1 MYNSLKYENI
11 LPTMMPDLPSIHALV
26 VMGLTAVGLYMFS
39 RDWIPIETTGLVILA
54 TIVSLFFVFPYN
66 FNGNQI
72 NPITFFIGSFGNE
85 ALITICLLLAIGK
98 AIEINGSLQP
108 LIGFLSRSWLSYPKL
123 SLLAVL
129 LFGAFFSAFINN
141 TPIVVMLIPALI
153 AVAKKAE
160 ISSSKVLMPMGMAT
174 LLGGMATTIGTSTN
188 LLVVGIAN
196 DMGLE
201 QIQLFDF
208 ALPAIIAGSVGMIFL
223 WLVAP
228 RLLPEDAPRS
238 SKESTRIFEAALNVN
253 EGGFTDGKTLSEVQ
267 EKAGSDFNI
276 DKIKRSDSLFVAK
289 IPSVIFEAGDRIYIK
304 DTLENL
310 QEYQDL
316 LGLSLF
322 EGEMGE
328 DTDTEMGAEIE
339 LAEVVITSG
348 SFLDHTSLNA
358 QHFSS
363 RFSLLPVAVHSGS
376 TGIKLQGDISSK
388 TLNHGDVVLVQGT
401 HEAIE
406 NLKANTNMLVI
417 ENEDLDLGAR
427 RSFLPLYIM
436 VSVVGLAAFG
446 LLPISIAAM
455 LGLIGMLV
463 FRSMKWSD
471 VGNAMNIPII
481 MLIVASLSL
490 GNALEITGG
499 SDFLAELFVYLTSSM
514 STALILSTLMLVMA
528 LLTNVVSNNA
538 AAVIGTPIAINI
550 AQQLGAP
557 PEPFV
562 LAVLFGA
569 NMSFITPIGYQTNL
583 LIMGAGGYKFND
595 FVKIGLPLAIIM
607 WVAFSFI
614 LPALYL

>member
-1 MYNSLKYENI
+1 
-11 LPTMMPDLPSIHALV
+11 MMPDLPSIHALV

-54 TIVSLFFVFPYN
+54 TIVSLFFIFPYN
-66 FNGNQI
+66 FNGNPI

-85 ALITICLLLAIGK
+85 ALITICLLLAVGK
-98 AIEINGSLQP
+98 AIEINHSLQP
-108 LIGFLSRSWLSYPKL
+108 LVGFLSTSWLTYPKL

-153 AVAKKAE
+153 AVSKKAE
-160 ISSSKVLMPMGMAT
+160 ISSSKILMPMGMAT
-174 LLGGMATTIGTSTN
+174 LIGGMSTTIGTSTN

-208 ALPAIIAGSVGMIFL
+208 VLPAVIAGSIGMMFL

-228 RLLPEDAPRS
+228 RLLPNDPPRS
-238 SKESTRIFEAALNVN
+238 TKESTRIFVAALYVDAD
-253 EGGFTDGKTLSEVQ
+253 GFTDGKTLVEIQ
-267 EKAGSDFNI
+267 EKAGNDFI
-276 DKIKRSDSLFVAK
+276 IEKIKRSDSLFVAK
-289 IPSVIFEAGDRIYIK
+289 IPSIMFEAGDRIYVN

-310 QEYQDL
+310 QEYQQL

-322 EGEMGE
+322 EEEVAE
-328 DTDTEMGAEIE
+328 DAETEIE
-339 LAEVVITSG
+339 SEVQLAEVVITSG

-363 RFSLLPVAVHSGS
+363 RFNLLPIAVHSGS
-376 TGIKLQGDISSK
+376 TGIELKGEIAAK
-388 TLNHGDVVLVQGT
+388 TLTPGDVVLVQGSL
-401 HEAIE
+401 EAIE
-406 NLKANTNMLVI
+406 NLKTNSNMLVI
-417 ENEDLDLGAR
+417 ENEDLDLGTK
-427 RSFLPLYIM
+427 RSFIPLYIM
-436 VSVVGLAAFG
+436 VGVAGLAASN

-463 FRSMKWSD
+463 FRLMKWSD

-499 SDFLAELFVYLTSSM
+499 SDYLAELFVYATSSM
-514 STALILSTLMLVMA
+514 SVALILSTLMLLMA
-528 LLTNVVSNNA
+528 VLTNVVSNNA

-550 AQQLGAP
+550 AQQLGAS

-569 NMSFITPIGYQTNL
+569 NMSFVTPIGYKTNL

-595 FVKIGLPLAIIM
+595 FVKVGLPLAFIM
-607 WVAFSFI
+607 WVAFSII
-614 LPALYL
+614 LPVLYL

>member
-1 MYNSLKYENI
+1 MYNPLKYENI
-11 LPTMMPDLPSIHALV
+11 LPTMMPDLPSIHALA

-54 TIVSLFFVFPYN
+54 TIVSLFFIFPYN
-66 FNGNQI
+66 FNGNPI

-85 ALITICLLLAIGK
+85 ALITICLLLAVGK
-98 AIEINGSLQP
+98 AIEINHSLQP
-108 LIGFLSRSWLSYPKL
+108 LISFLSTSWLTYPKL

-153 AVAKKAE
+153 AVSKKAE
-160 ISSSKVLMPMGMAT
+160 ISSSKILMPMGMAT
-174 LLGGMATTIGTSTN
+174 LIGGMSTTIGTSTN

-201 QIQLFDF
+201 TIQLFDF
-208 ALPAIIAGSVGMIFL
+208 VLPAVIAGSIGMMFL

-228 RLLPEDAPRS
+228 RLLPNDPPRS
-238 SKESTRIFEAALNVN
+238 TKESTRIFEAALYVDAD
-253 EGGFTDGKTLSEVQ
+253 GFTDGKTLVEIQ
-267 EKAGSDFNI
+267 EKAGNDFI
-276 DKIKRSDSLFVAK
+276 IEKIKRSDSLFVAK
-289 IPSVIFEAGDRIYIK
+289 IPSIMFEAGDRIYVN

-310 QEYQDL
+310 QEYQQL

-322 EGEMGE
+322 EEE
-328 DTDTEMGAEIE
+328 VAEEAETEIGSEVQ

-363 RFSLLPVAVHSGS
+363 RFNLLPIAVHSGS
-376 TGIKLQGDISSK
+376 TGIELKGEIAAK
-388 TLNHGDVVLVQGT
+388 TLTPGDVILVQGSL
-401 HEAIE
+401 EAIE
-406 NLKANTNMLVI
+406 NLKTNSNMLVI
-417 ENEDLDLGAR
+417 ENEDLDLGTK
-427 RSFLPLYIM
+427 RSFIPLYIM
-436 VSVVGLAAFG
+436 VGVAGLAASN

-463 FRSMKWSD
+463 FRLMKWSD

-490 GNALEITGG
+490 GNALVITGG
-499 SDFLAELFVYLTSSM
+499 SDYLAELFVYATSSM
-514 STALILSTLMLVMA
+514 SVALILSTLMLLMA
-528 LLTNVVSNNA
+528 VLTNIVSNNA

-550 AQQLGAP
+550 AQQLGAS

-569 NMSFITPIGYQTNL
+569 NMSFVTPIGYKTNL

-595 FVKIGLPLAIIM
+595 FVKVGLPLAFIM
-607 WVAFSFI
+607 WVAFSII
-614 LPALYL
+614 LPVLYL

>member
-1 MYNSLKYENI
+1 MYNPLKYENI
-11 LPTMMPDLPSIHALV
+11 LPTMMPDLPSIHALA

-54 TIVSLFFVFPYN
+54 TIVSLFFIFPYN
-66 FNGNQI
+66 FNGNPI

-85 ALITICLLLAIGK
+85 ALITICLLLAVGK
-98 AIEINGSLQP
+98 AIEINHSLQP
-108 LIGFLSRSWLSYPKL
+108 LIGFLSTSWLTYPKL

-153 AVAKKAE
+153 AVSKKAE
-160 ISSSKVLMPMGMAT
+160 ISSSKILMPMGMAT
-174 LLGGMATTIGTSTN
+174 LIGGMSTTIGTSTN

-201 QIQLFDF
+201 TIQLFDF
-208 ALPAIIAGSVGMIFL
+208 VLPAVIAGSIGMMFL

-228 RLLPEDAPRS
+228 RLLPNDPPRS
-238 SKESTRIFEAALNVN
+238 TKESTRIFEAALYVDAD
-253 EGGFTDGKTLSEVQ
+253 GFTDGKTLVEIQ
-267 EKAGSDFNI
+267 EKAGNDFI
-276 DKIKRSDSLFVAK
+276 IEKIKRSDSLFVAK
-289 IPSVIFEAGDRIYIK
+289 IPSIMFEAGDRIYVN

-310 QEYQDL
+310 QEYQQL

-322 EGEMGE
+322 EEE
-328 DTDTEMGAEIE
+328 VAEEAETEIGSEVQ

-363 RFSLLPVAVHSGS
+363 RFNLLPIAVHSGS
-376 TGIKLQGDISSK
+376 TGIELKGEIAAK
-388 TLNHGDVVLVQGT
+388 TLTPGDVILVQGSL
-401 HEAIE
+401 EAIE
-406 NLKANTNMLVI
+406 NLKTNANMLVI
-417 ENEDLDLGAR
+417 ENEDLDLGTK
-427 RSFLPLYIM
+427 RSFIPLYIM
-436 VSVVGLAAFG
+436 VGVAGLAASN

-463 FRSMKWSD
+463 FRLMKWSD

-499 SDFLAELFVYLTSSM
+499 SDYLAELFVYATSSM
-514 STALILSTLMLVMA
+514 SVALILSTLMLLMA
-528 LLTNVVSNNA
+528 VLTNIVSNNA

-550 AQQLGAP
+550 AQQLGAS

-569 NMSFITPIGYQTNL
+569 NMSFVTPIGYKTNL

-595 FVKIGLPLAIIM
+595 FVKVGLPLAFIM
-607 WVAFSFI
+607 WVAFSII

>member
-1 MYNSLKYENI
+1 
-11 LPTMMPDLPSIHALV
+11 MMPDLPSIHALA

-54 TIVSLFFVFPYN
+54 TIVSLFFIFPYN
-66 FNGNQI
+66 FNGNPI

-85 ALITICLLLAIGK
+85 ALITICLLLAVGK
-98 AIEINGSLQP
+98 AIEINHSLQP
-108 LIGFLSRSWLSYPKL
+108 LIGFLSTSWLTYPKL

-153 AVAKKAE
+153 AVSKKAE
-160 ISSSKVLMPMGMAT
+160 ISSSKILMPMGMAT
-174 LLGGMATTIGTSTN
+174 LIGGMSTTIGTSTN

-201 QIQLFDF
+201 TIQLFDF
-208 ALPAIIAGSVGMIFL
+208 VLPAVIAGSIGMMFL

-228 RLLPEDAPRS
+228 RLLPNDPPRS
-238 SKESTRIFEAALNVN
+238 TKESTRIFEAALYVDAD
-253 EGGFTDGKTLSEVQ
+253 GFTDGKTLVEIQ
-267 EKAGSDFNI
+267 EKAGNDFI
-276 DKIKRSDSLFVAK
+276 IEKIKRSDSLFVAK
-289 IPSVIFEAGDRIYIK
+289 IPSIMFEAGDRIYVN

-310 QEYQDL
+310 QEYQQL

-322 EGEMGE
+322 EEE
-328 DTDTEMGAEIE
+328 VAEEAETEIGSEVQ

-363 RFSLLPVAVHSGS
+363 RFNLLPIAVHSGS
-376 TGIKLQGDISSK
+376 TGIELKGEIAAK
-388 TLNHGDVVLVQGT
+388 TLTPGDVILVQGSL
-401 HEAIE
+401 EAIE
-406 NLKANTNMLVI
+406 NLKTNSNMLVI
-417 ENEDLDLGAR
+417 ENEDLDLGTK
-427 RSFLPLYIM
+427 RSFIPLYIM
-436 VSVVGLAAFG
+436 VGVAGLAASN

-463 FRSMKWSD
+463 FRLMKWSD

-490 GNALEITGG
+490 GNALVITGG
-499 SDFLAELFVYLTSSM
+499 SDYLAELFVYATSSM
-514 STALILSTLMLVMA
+514 SVALILSTLMLLMA
-528 LLTNVVSNNA
+528 VLTNIVSNNA

-550 AQQLGAP
+550 AQQLGAS

-569 NMSFITPIGYQTNL
+569 NMSFVTPIGYKTNL

-595 FVKIGLPLAIIM
+595 FVKVGLPLAFIM
-607 WVAFSFI
+607 WVAFSII
-614 LPALYL
+614 LPVLYL

>member
-1 MYNSLKYENI
+1 
-11 LPTMMPDLPSIHALV
+11 MMPDLPSIHALV

-54 TIVSLFFVFPYN
+54 TIVSLFFIFPYN
-66 FNGNQI
+66 FNGNPI

-85 ALITICLLLAIGK
+85 ALITICLLLAVGK
-98 AIEINGSLQP
+98 AIEINHSLQP
-108 LIGFLSRSWLSYPKL
+108 LVGFLSTSWLTYPKL
-123 SLLAVL
+123 SLLGVL

-153 AVAKKAE
+153 AVSKKAE
-160 ISSSKVLMPMGMAT
+160 ISSSKILMPMGMAT
-174 LLGGMATTIGTSTN
+174 LIGGMSTTIGTSTN

-208 ALPAIIAGSVGMIFL
+208 VLPAVIAGSIGMMFL

-228 RLLPEDAPRS
+228 RLLPNDPPRS
-238 SKESTRIFEAALNVN
+238 TKESTRIFEAALYVDAD
-253 EGGFTDGKTLSEVQ
+253 GFTDGKTLVEIQ
-267 EKAGSDFNI
+267 EKAGNDFI
-276 DKIKRSDSLFVAK
+276 IEKIKRSDSLFVAK
-289 IPSVIFEAGDRIYIK
+289 IPSIMFEAGDRIYVN

-310 QEYQDL
+310 QEYQQL

-322 EGEMGE
+322 EEE
-328 DTDTEMGAEIE
+328 AAEEAETEIE
-339 LAEVVITSG
+339 SEVQLAEVVITSG

-363 RFSLLPVAVHSGS
+363 RFNLLPIAVHSGS
-376 TGIKLQGDISSK
+376 TGIELKGEIAAK
-388 TLNHGDVVLVQGT
+388 TLTPGDVVLVQGSL
-401 HEAIE
+401 EAIE
-406 NLKANTNMLVI
+406 NLKTNSNMLVI
-417 ENEDLDLGAR
+417 ENEDLDLGTK
-427 RSFLPLYIM
+427 RSFVPLYIM
-436 VSVVGLAAFG
+436 VGVAGLAASN

-463 FRSMKWSD
+463 FRLMKWSD

-499 SDFLAELFVYLTSSM
+499 SDYLAELFVYATSSM
-514 STALILSTLMLVMA
+514 SVALILSTLMLLMA
-528 LLTNVVSNNA
+528 VLTNVVSNNA

-550 AQQLGAP
+550 AQQLGAS

-569 NMSFITPIGYQTNL
+569 NMSFVTPIGYKTNL

-595 FVKIGLPLAIIM
+595 FVKVGLPLAFIM
-607 WVAFSFI
+607 WVAFSII
-614 LPALYL
+614 LPVLYL

>member
-1 MYNSLKYENI
+1 
-11 LPTMMPDLPSIHALV
+11 MMPDLPSIHALA

-54 TIVSLFFVFPYN
+54 TIVSLFFIFPYN
-66 FNGNQI
+66 FNGNPI

-85 ALITICLLLAIGK
+85 ALITICLLLAVGK
-98 AIEINGSLQP
+98 AIEINHSLQP
-108 LIGFLSRSWLSYPKL
+108 LISFLSTSWLTYPKL

-153 AVAKKAE
+153 AVSKKAE
-160 ISSSKVLMPMGMAT
+160 ISSSKILMPMGMAT
-174 LLGGMATTIGTSTN
+174 LIGGMSTTIGTSTN

-201 QIQLFDF
+201 TIQLFDF
-208 ALPAIIAGSVGMIFL
+208 VLPAVIAGSIGMMFL

-228 RLLPEDAPRS
+228 RLLPNDPPRS
-238 SKESTRIFEAALNVN
+238 TKESTRIFEAALYVDAD
-253 EGGFTDGKTLSEVQ
+253 GFTDGKTLVEIQ
-267 EKAGSDFNI
+267 EKAGNDFI
-276 DKIKRSDSLFVAK
+276 IEKIKRSDSLFVAK
-289 IPSVIFEAGDRIYIK
+289 IPSIMFEAGDRIYVN

-310 QEYQDL
+310 QEYQQL

-322 EGEMGE
+322 EEE
-328 DTDTEMGAEIE
+328 VAEEAETEIGSEVQ

-363 RFSLLPVAVHSGS
+363 RFNLLPIAVHSGS
-376 TGIKLQGDISSK
+376 TGIELKGEIAAK
-388 TLNHGDVVLVQGT
+388 TLTPGDVILVQGSL
-401 HEAIE
+401 EAIE
-406 NLKANTNMLVI
+406 NLKTNSNMLVI
-417 ENEDLDLGAR
+417 ENEDLDLGTK
-427 RSFLPLYIM
+427 RSFIPLYIM
-436 VSVVGLAAFG
+436 VGVAGLAASN

-463 FRSMKWSD
+463 FRLMKWSD

-490 GNALEITGG
+490 GNALVVTGG
-499 SDFLAELFVYLTSSM
+499 SDYLAELFVYATSSM
-514 STALILSTLMLVMA
+514 SVALILSTLMLLMA
-528 LLTNVVSNNA
+528 VLTNIVSNNA

-550 AQQLGAP
+550 AQQLGAS

-569 NMSFITPIGYQTNL
+569 NMSFVTPIGYKTNL

-595 FVKIGLPLAIIM
+595 FVKVGLPLAFIM
-607 WVAFSFI
+607 WVAFSII
-614 LPALYL
+614 LPVLYL

>member
-1 MYNSLKYENI
+1 
-11 LPTMMPDLPSIHALV
+11 MMPDLPSIHALA

-54 TIVSLFFVFPYN
+54 TIVSLFFIFPYN
-66 FNGNQI
+66 FNGNPI

-85 ALITICLLLAIGK
+85 ALITICLLLAVGK
-98 AIEINGSLQP
+98 AIEINHSLQP
-108 LIGFLSRSWLSYPKL
+108 LIGFLSTSWLTYPKL

-153 AVAKKAE
+153 AVSKKAE
-160 ISSSKVLMPMGMAT
+160 ISSSKILMPMGMAT
-174 LLGGMATTIGTSTN
+174 LIGGMSTTIGTSTN
-188 LLVVGIAN
+188 LLVVGMAN

-201 QIQLFDF
+201 TIQLFDF
-208 ALPAIIAGSVGMIFL
+208 VLPAVIAGSIGMMFL

-228 RLLPEDAPRS
+228 RLLPNDPPRS
-238 SKESTRIFEAALNVN
+238 TKESTRIFEAALYVDAD
-253 EGGFTDGKTLSEVQ
+253 GFTDGKTLVEIQ
-267 EKAGSDFNI
+267 EKAGNDFI
-276 DKIKRSDSLFVAK
+276 IEKIKRSDSLFVAK
-289 IPSVIFEAGDRIYIK
+289 IPSIMFEAGDRIYVN

-310 QEYQDL
+310 QEYQQL

-322 EGEMGE
+322 EEE
-328 DTDTEMGAEIE
+328 VAEEAETEIGSEVQ

-363 RFSLLPVAVHSGS
+363 RFNLLPIAVHSGS
-376 TGIKLQGDISSK
+376 TGIELKGEIAAK
-388 TLNHGDVVLVQGT
+388 TLTPGDVILVQGSL
-401 HEAIE
+401 EAIE
-406 NLKANTNMLVI
+406 NLKTNSNMLVI
-417 ENEDLDLGAR
+417 ENEDLDLGTK
-427 RSFLPLYIM
+427 RSFIPLYIM
-436 VSVVGLAAFG
+436 VGVAGLAASN

-463 FRSMKWSD
+463 FRLMKWSD

-490 GNALEITGG
+490 GNALVVTGG
-499 SDFLAELFVYLTSSM
+499 SDYLAELFVYATSSM
-514 STALILSTLMLVMA
+514 SVALILSTLMLLMA
-528 LLTNVVSNNA
+528 VLTNVVSNNA

-550 AQQLGAP
+550 AQQLGAS

-569 NMSFITPIGYQTNL
+569 NMSFVTPIGYKTNL

-595 FVKIGLPLAIIM
+595 FVKVGLPLAFIM
-607 WVAFSFI
+607 WVAFSII
-614 LPALYL
+614 LPVLYL

>member
-1 MYNSLKYENI
+1 
-11 LPTMMPDLPSIHALV
+11 MMPDLPSIHALV

-54 TIVSLFFVFPYN
+54 TIVSLFFIFPYN
-66 FNGNQI
+66 FNGNPI

-85 ALITICLLLAIGK
+85 ALITICLLLAVGK
-98 AIEINGSLQP
+98 AIEINHSLQP
-108 LIGFLSRSWLSYPKL
+108 LVGFLSTSWLTYPKL
-123 SLLAVL
+123 SLLGVL

-153 AVAKKAE
+153 AVSKKAE
-160 ISSSKVLMPMGMAT
+160 ISSSKILMPMGMAT

-208 ALPAIIAGSVGMIFL
+208 VLPAVIAGSIGMMFL

-228 RLLPEDAPRS
+228 RLLPNDPPRS
-238 SKESTRIFEAALNVN
+238 TKESTRIFEAALYVDAD
-253 EGGFTDGKTLSEVQ
+253 GFTDGKTLVEIQ
-267 EKAGSDFNI
+267 EKAGNDFI
-276 DKIKRSDSLFVAK
+276 IEKIKRSDSLFVAK
-289 IPSVIFEAGDRIYIK
+289 IPSIMFEAGDRIYVN

-310 QEYQDL
+310 QEYQQL
-316 LGLSLF
+316 LGLSLI
-322 EGEMGE
+322 EEE
-328 DTDTEMGAEIE
+328 VAEEAETEIGSEVQ

-363 RFSLLPVAVHSGS
+363 RFNLLPIAVHSGS
-376 TGIKLQGDISSK
+376 TGIELKGEIAAK
-388 TLNHGDVVLVQGT
+388 TLTPGDVVLVQGSL
-401 HEAIE
+401 EAIE
-406 NLKANTNMLVI
+406 NLKTNSNMLVI
-417 ENEDLDLGAR
+417 ENEDLDLGTK
-427 RSFLPLYIM
+427 RSFVPLYIM
-436 VSVVGLAAFG
+436 VGVAGLAASN

-463 FRSMKWSD
+463 FRLMKWSD

-499 SDFLAELFVYLTSSM
+499 SDYLAELFVYATSSM
-514 STALILSTLMLVMA
+514 SVALILSTLMLLMA
-528 LLTNVVSNNA
+528 VLTNVVSNNA

-550 AQQLGAP
+550 AQQLGAS

-569 NMSFITPIGYQTNL
+569 NMSFVTPIGYKTNL

-595 FVKIGLPLAIIM
+595 FVKVGLPLAFIM
-607 WVAFSFI
+607 WVAFSII
-614 LPALYL
+614 LPVLYL

>member
-1 MYNSLKYENI
+1 MYNPLKYENI
-11 LPTMMPDLPSIHALV
+11 LPTMMPDLPSIHALA

-54 TIVSLFFVFPYN
+54 TIVSLFFIFPYN
-66 FNGNQI
+66 FNGNPI

-85 ALITICLLLAIGK
+85 ALITICLLLAVGK
-98 AIEINGSLQP
+98 AIEVNHSLQP
-108 LIGFLSRSWLSYPKL
+108 LVGFLSTSWLTYPKL

-153 AVAKKAE
+153 AVSKKAE
-160 ISSSKVLMPMGMAT
+160 ISSSKILMPMGMAT
-174 LLGGMATTIGTSTN
+174 LIGGMSTTIGTSTN

-201 QIQLFDF
+201 TIQLFDF
-208 ALPAIIAGSVGMIFL
+208 VLPAVIAGSIGMMFL

-228 RLLPEDAPRS
+228 RLLPNDPPRS
-238 SKESTRIFEAALNVN
+238 TKESTRIFEAALYVDAD
-253 EGGFTDGKTLSEVQ
+253 GFTDGKTLVEIQ
-267 EKAGSDFNI
+267 EKAGNDFI
-276 DKIKRSDSLFVAK
+276 IEKIKRSDSLFVAK
-289 IPSVIFEAGDRIYIK
+289 IPSIMFEAGDRIYVN

-310 QEYQDL
+310 QEYQQL

-322 EGEMGE
+322 EEE
-328 DTDTEMGAEIE
+328 VAEEAETEIGSEVQ

-363 RFSLLPVAVHSGS
+363 RFNLLPIAVHSGS
-376 TGIKLQGDISSK
+376 TGIELKGEIAAK
-388 TLNHGDVVLVQGT
+388 TLTPGDVILVQGSL
-401 HEAIE
+401 EAIE
-406 NLKANTNMLVI
+406 NLKTNSNMLVI
-417 ENEDLDLGAR
+417 ENEDLDLGTK
-427 RSFLPLYIM
+427 RSFIPLYIM
-436 VSVVGLAAFG
+436 VGVAGLAASN

-463 FRSMKWSD
+463 FRLMKWSD

-490 GNALEITGG
+490 GNALVITGG
-499 SDFLAELFVYLTSSM
+499 SDYLAELFVYATSSM
-514 STALILSTLMLVMA
+514 SVALILSTLMLLMA
-528 LLTNVVSNNA
+528 VLTNIVSNNA

-550 AQQLGAP
+550 AQQLGAS

-569 NMSFITPIGYQTNL
+569 NMSFVTPIGYKTNL

-595 FVKIGLPLAIIM
+595 FVKVGLPLAFIM
-607 WVAFSFI
+607 WVAFSII
-614 LPALYL
+614 LPVLYL

>member
-1 MYNSLKYENI
+1 MYNPLKYENI
-11 LPTMMPDLPSIHALV
+11 LPTMMPDLPSIHALA

-54 TIVSLFFVFPYN
+54 TIVSLFFIFPYN
-66 FNGNQI
+66 FNGNPI

-85 ALITICLLLAIGK
+85 ALITICLLLAVGK
-98 AIEINGSLQP
+98 AIEINHSLQP
-108 LIGFLSRSWLSYPKL
+108 LIGFLSTSWLTYPKL

-153 AVAKKAE
+153 AVSKKAE
-160 ISSSKVLMPMGMAT
+160 ISSSKILMPMGMAT
-174 LLGGMATTIGTSTN
+174 LIGGMSTTIGTSTN

-201 QIQLFDF
+201 TIQLFDF
-208 ALPAIIAGSVGMIFL
+208 VLPAVIAGSIGMMFL

-228 RLLPEDAPRS
+228 RLLPNDPPRS
-238 SKESTRIFEAALNVN
+238 TKESTRIFEAALYVDAD
-253 EGGFTDGKTLSEVQ
+253 GFTDGKTLVEIQ
-267 EKAGSDFNI
+267 EKAGNDFI
-276 DKIKRSDSLFVAK
+276 IEKIKRSDSLFVAK
-289 IPSVIFEAGDRIYIK
+289 IPSIMFEAGDRIYVN

-310 QEYQDL
+310 QEYQQL

-322 EGEMGE
+322 EEE
-328 DTDTEMGAEIE
+328 VAEEAETEIGSEVQ

-363 RFSLLPVAVHSGS
+363 RFNLLPIAVHSGS
-376 TGIKLQGDISSK
+376 TGIELKGEIAAK
-388 TLNHGDVVLVQGT
+388 TLTPGDVILVQGSL
-401 HEAIE
+401 EAIE
-406 NLKANTNMLVI
+406 NLKTNSNMLVI
-417 ENEDLDLGAR
+417 ENEDLDLGTK
-427 RSFLPLYIM
+427 RSFIPLYIM
-436 VSVVGLAAFG
+436 VGVAGLAASN

-463 FRSMKWSD
+463 FRLMKWSD

-490 GNALEITGG
+490 GNALVITGG
-499 SDFLAELFVYLTSSM
+499 SDYLAELFVYATSSM
-514 STALILSTLMLVMA
+514 SVALILSTLMLLMA
-528 LLTNVVSNNA
+528 VLTNIVSNNA

-550 AQQLGAP
+550 AQQLGAS

-569 NMSFITPIGYQTNL
+569 NMSFVTPIGYKTNL

-595 FVKIGLPLAIIM
+595 FVKVGLPLAFIM
-607 WVAFSFI
+607 WVAFSII

>member
-1 MYNSLKYENI
+1 
-11 LPTMMPDLPSIHALV
+11 MMPDLPSIHALV

-54 TIVSLFFVFPYN
+54 TIVSLFFIFPYN
-66 FNGNQI
+66 FNGNPI

-85 ALITICLLLAIGK
+85 ALITICLLLAVGK
-98 AIEINGSLQP
+98 AIEINHSLQP
-108 LIGFLSRSWLSYPKL
+108 LVGFLSTSWLTYPKL
-123 SLLAVL
+123 SLLGVL

-153 AVAKKAE
+153 AVSKKAE
-160 ISSSKVLMPMGMAT
+160 ISSSKILMPMGMAT
-174 LLGGMATTIGTSTN
+174 LIGGMSTTIGTSTN

-208 ALPAIIAGSVGMIFL
+208 VLPAVIAGSIGMMFL

-228 RLLPEDAPRS
+228 RLLPNDPPRS
-238 SKESTRIFEAALNVN
+238 TKESTRIFEAALYVDAD
-253 EGGFTDGKTLSEVQ
+253 GFTDGKTLVEIQ
-267 EKAGSDFNI
+267 EKAGNDFI
-276 DKIKRSDSLFVAK
+276 IEKIKRSDSLFVAK
-289 IPSVIFEAGDRIYIK
+289 IPSVMFEAGDRIYVN

-310 QEYQDL
+310 QEYQQL

-322 EGEMGE
+322 EEE
-328 DTDTEMGAEIE
+328 VAEEAETEIE
-339 LAEVVITSG
+339 SEVQLAEVVITSG

-363 RFSLLPVAVHSGS
+363 RFNLLPIAVHSGS
-376 TGIKLQGDISSK
+376 TGIELKGEIAAK
-388 TLNHGDVVLVQGT
+388 TLTPGDVVLVQGSL
-401 HEAIE
+401 EAIE
-406 NLKANTNMLVI
+406 NLKTNSNMLVI
-417 ENEDLDLGAR
+417 ENEDLDLGTK
-427 RSFLPLYIM
+427 RSFVPLYIM
-436 VSVVGLAAFG
+436 VGVAGLAASN

-463 FRSMKWSD
+463 FRLMKWSD

-499 SDFLAELFVYLTSSM
+499 SDYLAELFVYATSSM
-514 STALILSTLMLVMA
+514 SVALILSTLMLLMA
-528 LLTNVVSNNA
+528 VLTNVVSNNA

-550 AQQLGAP
+550 AQQLGAS

-569 NMSFITPIGYQTNL
+569 NMSFVTPIGYKTNL

-595 FVKIGLPLAIIM
+595 FVKVGLPLAFIM
-607 WVAFSFI
+607 WVAFSII
-614 LPALYL
+614 LPVLYL

>member
-1 MYNSLKYENI
+1 
-11 LPTMMPDLPSIHALV
+11 MMPDLPSIHALA

-54 TIVSLFFVFPYN
+54 TIVSLFFIFPYN
-66 FNGNQI
+66 FNGNPI

-85 ALITICLLLAIGK
+85 ALITICLLLAVGK
-98 AIEINGSLQP
+98 AIEINHSLQP
-108 LIGFLSRSWLSYPKL
+108 LISFLSTSWLTYPKL

-153 AVAKKAE
+153 AVSKKAE
-160 ISSSKVLMPMGMAT
+160 ISSSKILMPMGMAT
-174 LLGGMATTIGTSTN
+174 LIGGMSTTIGTSTN

-201 QIQLFDF
+201 TIQLFDF
-208 ALPAIIAGSVGMIFL
+208 VLPAVIAGSIGMMFL

-228 RLLPEDAPRS
+228 RLLPNDPPRS
-238 SKESTRIFEAALNVN
+238 TKESTRIFEAALYVDAD
-253 EGGFTDGKTLSEVQ
+253 GFTDGKTLVEIQ
-267 EKAGSDFNI
+267 EKAGNDFI
-276 DKIKRSDSLFVAK
+276 IEKIKRSDSLFVAK
-289 IPSVIFEAGDRIYIK
+289 IPSIMFEAGDRIYVN

-310 QEYQDL
+310 QEYQQL

-322 EGEMGE
+322 EEE
-328 DTDTEMGAEIE
+328 VAEEAETEIGSEVQ

-363 RFSLLPVAVHSGS
+363 RFNLLPIAVHSGS
-376 TGIKLQGDISSK
+376 TGIELKGEIAAK
-388 TLNHGDVVLVQGT
+388 TLTPGDVILVQGSL
-401 HEAIE
+401 EAIE
-406 NLKANTNMLVI
+406 NLKTNSNMLVI
-417 ENEDLDLGAR
+417 ENEDLDLGTK
-427 RSFLPLYIM
+427 RSFIPLYIM
-436 VSVVGLAAFG
+436 VGVAGLAASN

-463 FRSMKWSD
+463 FRLMKWSD

-490 GNALEITGG
+490 GNALVVTGG
-499 SDFLAELFVYLTSSM
+499 SDYLAELFVYATSSM
-514 STALILSTLMLVMA
+514 SVALILSTLMLLMA
-528 LLTNVVSNNA
+528 VLTNIVSNNA

-550 AQQLGAP
+550 AQQLGAS

-569 NMSFITPIGYQTNL
+569 NMSFVTPIGYKTNL

-595 FVKIGLPLAIIM
+595 FVKVGLPLAFIM
-607 WVAFSFI
+607 WVAFSII

>member
-1 MYNSLKYENI
+1 
-11 LPTMMPDLPSIHALV
+11 MMPDLPSIHALV

-54 TIVSLFFVFPYN
+54 TIVSLFFIFPYN
-66 FNGNQI
+66 FNGNPI

-85 ALITICLLLAIGK
+85 ALITICLLLAVGK
-98 AIEINGSLQP
+98 AIEINHSLQP
-108 LIGFLSRSWLSYPKL
+108 LVGFLSTSWLTYPKL

-153 AVAKKAE
+153 AVSKKAE
-160 ISSSKVLMPMGMAT
+160 ISSSKILMPMGMAT
-174 LLGGMATTIGTSTN
+174 LIGGMSTTIGTSTN

-208 ALPAIIAGSVGMIFL
+208 VLPAVIAGSIGMMFL

-228 RLLPEDAPRS
+228 RLLPNDPPRS
-238 SKESTRIFEAALNVN
+238 TKESTRIFEAALYVDAD
-253 EGGFTDGKTLSEVQ
+253 GFTDGKTLVEIQ
-267 EKAGSDFNI
+267 EKAGNDFI
-276 DKIKRSDSLFVAK
+276 IEKIKRSDSLFVAK
-289 IPSVIFEAGDRIYIK
+289 IPSIMFEAGDRIYVN

-310 QEYQDL
+310 QEYQQL

-322 EGEMGE
+322 EEE
-328 DTDTEMGAEIE
+328 VAEEAETEIGSEVQ

-358 QHFSS
+358 QSFSS
-363 RFSLLPVAVHSGS
+363 RFNLLPIAVHSGS
-376 TGIKLQGDISSK
+376 TGIELKGEIAAK
-388 TLNHGDVVLVQGT
+388 TLTPGDVVLVQGSL
-401 HEAIE
+401 EAIE
-406 NLKANTNMLVI
+406 NLKTNSNMLVI
-417 ENEDLDLGAR
+417 ENEDLDLGTK
-427 RSFLPLYIM
+427 RSFIPLYIM
-436 VSVVGLAAFG
+436 VGVAGLAASN

-463 FRSMKWSD
+463 FRLMKWSD

-499 SDFLAELFVYLTSSM
+499 SDYLAELFVYATSSM
-514 STALILSTLMLVMA
+514 SVALILSTLMLLMA
-528 LLTNVVSNNA
+528 VLTNVVSNNA

-550 AQQLGAP
+550 AQQLGAS

-569 NMSFITPIGYQTNL
+569 NMSFVTPIGYKTNL

-595 FVKIGLPLAIIM
+595 FVKVGLPLAFIM
-607 WVAFSFI
+607 WVAFSII
-614 LPALYL
+614 LPVLYL

>member
-1 MYNSLKYENI
+1 
-11 LPTMMPDLPSIHALV
+11 MMPDLPSIHALV
-26 VMGLTAVGLYMFS
+26 VMGLTAIGLYMFS

-54 TIVSLFFVFPYN
+54 TIISLFFIFPYS
-66 FNGNQI
+66 FNGNPI

-85 ALITICLLLAIGK
+85 ALVTICLLLAVGK
-98 AIEINGSLQP
+98 AIEINRSLQP
-108 LIGFLSRSWLSYPKL
+108 FVGFLSTSWLTYPKL

-153 AVAKKAE
+153 AVSKKAE
-160 ISSSKVLMPMGMAT
+160 ISSSKILMPMGMAT

-208 ALPAIIAGSVGMIFL
+208 VLPALIAGSIGMMFL

-228 RLLPEDAPRS
+228 RLLPGDPPRS
-238 SKESTRIFEAALNVN
+238 TKESTRIFEAALNVN
-253 EGGFTDGKTLSEVQ
+253 EGEFTDGKTLSEVQ
-267 EKAGSDFNI
+267 EKAGSDFKI

-289 IPSVIFEAGDRIYIK
+289 IPSVIFEAGDRIYVK

-322 EGEMGE
+322 EGEVGDE
-328 DTDTEMGAEIE
+328 TEAESGSEAE

-348 SFLDHTSLNA
+348 SMLDHTSLSA
-358 QHFSS
+358 QQFSS
-363 RFSLLPVAVHSGS
+363 RFNLLPIAVHSGS
-376 TGIKLQGDISSK
+376 TGVELKGDITAK
-388 TLNHGDVVLVQGT
+388 TLSPGDVVLVQGSA
-401 HEAIE
+401 EAIE
-406 NLKANTNMLVI
+406 NLNTNSNMLVI
-417 ENEDLDLGAR
+417 ENEDLDLGTK
-427 RSFLPLYIM
+427 RSFVPLYIM
-436 VSVVGLAAFG
+436 VGVAALAATN

-463 FRSMKWSD
+463 FRLMNWSD

-499 SDFLAELFVYLTSSM
+499 SDYLAELFVFLTGAM
-514 STALILSTLMLVMA
+514 SVPLILSTLMLLMA
-528 LLTNVVSNNA
+528 ALTNIVSNNA

-557 PEPFV
+557 IEPFV

-569 NMSFITPIGYQTNL
+569 NMSFVTPIGYKTNL

>member
-1 MYNSLKYENI
+1 
-11 LPTMMPDLPSIHALV
+11 MMPDLPSIHALV

-54 TIVSLFFVFPYN
+54 TIVSLFFIFPYN
-66 FNGNQI
+66 FNGNPI

-85 ALITICLLLAIGK
+85 ALITICLLLAVGK
-98 AIEINGSLQP
+98 AIEINHSLQP
-108 LIGFLSRSWLSYPKL
+108 LISFLSTSWLTYPKL

-153 AVAKKAE
+153 AVSKKAE
-160 ISSSKVLMPMGMAT
+160 ISSSKILMPMGMAT
-174 LLGGMATTIGTSTN
+174 LIGGMSTTIGTSTN

-201 QIQLFDF
+201 TIQLFDF
-208 ALPAIIAGSVGMIFL
+208 VLPAVIAGSIGMMFL

-228 RLLPEDAPRS
+228 RLLPNDPPRS
-238 SKESTRIFEAALNVN
+238 TKESTRIFEAALYVDAD
-253 EGGFTDGKTLSEVQ
+253 GFTDGKTLVEIQ
-267 EKAGSDFNI
+267 EKAGNDFI
-276 DKIKRSDSLFVAK
+276 IEKIKRSDSLFVAK
-289 IPSVIFEAGDRIYIK
+289 IPSIMFEAGDRIYVN

-310 QEYQDL
+310 QEYQQL

-322 EGEMGE
+322 EEE
-328 DTDTEMGAEIE
+328 VAEEAETEIGSEVQ

-363 RFSLLPVAVHSGS
+363 RFNLLPIAVHSGS
-376 TGIKLQGDISSK
+376 TGIELKGEIAAK
-388 TLNHGDVVLVQGT
+388 TLTPGDVILVQGSL
-401 HEAIE
+401 EAIE
-406 NLKANTNMLVI
+406 NLKTNSNMLVI
-417 ENEDLDLGAR
+417 ENEDLDLGTK
-427 RSFLPLYIM
+427 RSFIPLYIM
-436 VSVVGLAAFG
+436 VGVAGLAASN

-463 FRSMKWSD
+463 FRLMKWSD

-490 GNALEITGG
+490 GNALVVTGG
-499 SDFLAELFVYLTSSM
+499 SDYLAELFVYATSSM
-514 STALILSTLMLVMA
+514 SVALILSTLMLLMA
-528 LLTNVVSNNA
+528 VLTNIVSNNA

-550 AQQLGAP
+550 AQQLGAS

-569 NMSFITPIGYQTNL
+569 NMSFVTPIGYKTNL

-595 FVKIGLPLAIIM
+595 FVKVGLPLAFIM
-607 WVAFSFI
+607 WVAFSII
-614 LPALYL
+614 LPVLYL

>member
-1 MYNSLKYENI
+1 
-11 LPTMMPDLPSIHALV
+11 MMPDLPSIHALA

-54 TIVSLFFVFPYN
+54 TIVSLFFIFPYN
-66 FNGNQI
+66 FNGNPI

-85 ALITICLLLAIGK
+85 ALITICLLLAVGK
-98 AIEINGSLQP
+98 AIEINHSLQP
-108 LIGFLSRSWLSYPKL
+108 LIGFLSTSWLTYPKL

-153 AVAKKAE
+153 AVSKKAE
-160 ISSSKVLMPMGMAT
+160 ISSSKILMPMGMAT
-174 LLGGMATTIGTSTN
+174 LIGGMSTTIGTSTN

-201 QIQLFDF
+201 TIQLFDF
-208 ALPAIIAGSVGMIFL
+208 VLPAVIAGSIGMMFL

-228 RLLPEDAPRS
+228 RLLPNDPPRS
-238 SKESTRIFEAALNVN
+238 TKESTRIFEAALYVDAD
-253 EGGFTDGKTLSEVQ
+253 GFTDGKTLVEIQ
-267 EKAGSDFNI
+267 EKAGNDFI
-276 DKIKRSDSLFVAK
+276 IEKIKRSDSLFVAK
-289 IPSVIFEAGDRIYIK
+289 IPSIMFEAGDRIYVN

-310 QEYQDL
+310 QEYQQL

-322 EGEMGE
+322 EEE
-328 DTDTEMGAEIE
+328 VAEEAETEIGSEVQ

-363 RFSLLPVAVHSGS
+363 RFNLLPIAVHSGS
-376 TGIKLQGDISSK
+376 TGIELKGEIAAK
-388 TLNHGDVVLVQGT
+388 TLTPGDVILVQGSL
-401 HEAIE
+401 EAIE
-406 NLKANTNMLVI
+406 NLKTNSNMLVI
-417 ENEDLDLGAR
+417 ENEDLDLGTK
-427 RSFLPLYIM
+427 RSFIPLYIM
-436 VSVVGLAAFG
+436 VGVAGLAASN

-463 FRSMKWSD
+463 FRLMKWSD

-499 SDFLAELFVYLTSSM
+499 SDYLAELFVYATSSM
-514 STALILSTLMLVMA
+514 SVALILSTLMLLMA
-528 LLTNVVSNNA
+528 VLTNIVSNNA

-550 AQQLGAP
+550 AQQLGAS

-569 NMSFITPIGYQTNL
+569 NMSFVTPIGYKTNL

-595 FVKIGLPLAIIM
+595 FVKVGLPLAFIM
-607 WVAFSFI
+607 WVAFSII
-614 LPALYL
+614 LPVLYL

>member
-1 MYNSLKYENI
+1 
-11 LPTMMPDLPSIHALV
+11 MMPDLPSIHALA

-54 TIVSLFFVFPYN
+54 TIVSLFFIFPYN
-66 FNGNQI
+66 FNGNPI

-85 ALITICLLLAIGK
+85 ALITICLLLAVGK
-98 AIEINGSLQP
+98 AIEINHSLQP
-108 LIGFLSRSWLSYPKL
+108 LISFLSTSWLTYPKL

-153 AVAKKAE
+153 AVSKKAE
-160 ISSSKVLMPMGMAT
+160 ISSSKILMPMGMAT
-174 LLGGMATTIGTSTN
+174 LIGGMSTTIGTSTN

-201 QIQLFDF
+201 TIQLFDF
-208 ALPAIIAGSVGMIFL
+208 VLPAVIAGSIGMMFL

-228 RLLPEDAPRS
+228 RLLPNDPPRS
-238 SKESTRIFEAALNVN
+238 TKESTRIFEAALYVDAD
-253 EGGFTDGKTLSEVQ
+253 GFTDGKTLVEIQ
-267 EKAGSDFNI
+267 EKAGNDFI
-276 DKIKRSDSLFVAK
+276 IEKIKRSDSLFVAK
-289 IPSVIFEAGDRIYIK
+289 IPSIMFEAGDRIYVN

-310 QEYQDL
+310 QEYQQL

-322 EGEMGE
+322 EEE
-328 DTDTEMGAEIE
+328 VAEEAETEIGSEVQ

-363 RFSLLPVAVHSGS
+363 RFNLLPIAVHSGS
-376 TGIKLQGDISSK
+376 TGIELKGEIAAK
-388 TLNHGDVVLVQGT
+388 TLTPGDVILVQGSL
-401 HEAIE
+401 EAIE
-406 NLKANTNMLVI
+406 NLKTNSNMLVI
-417 ENEDLDLGAR
+417 ENEDLDLGTK
-427 RSFLPLYIM
+427 RSFIPLYIM
-436 VSVVGLAAFG
+436 VGVAGLAASN

-463 FRSMKWSD
+463 FRLMKWSD

-490 GNALEITGG
+490 GNALVITGG
-499 SDFLAELFVYLTSSM
+499 SDYLAELFVYATSSM
-514 STALILSTLMLVMA
+514 SVALILSTLMLLMA
-528 LLTNVVSNNA
+528 VLTNIVSNNA

-550 AQQLGAP
+550 AQQLGAS

-569 NMSFITPIGYQTNL
+569 NMSFVTPIGYKTNL

-595 FVKIGLPLAIIM
+595 FVKVGLPLAFIM
-607 WVAFSFI
+607 WVAFSII

>member
-1 MYNSLKYENI
+1 
-11 LPTMMPDLPSIHALV
+11 MMPDLPSIHALV

-54 TIVSLFFVFPYN
+54 TIVSLFFIFPYN
-66 FNGNQI
+66 FNGNPI

-85 ALITICLLLAIGK
+85 ALITICLLLAVGK
-98 AIEINGSLQP
+98 AIEINHSLQP
-108 LIGFLSRSWLSYPKL
+108 LVGFLSTSWLTYPKL
-123 SLLAVL
+123 SLLGVL

-153 AVAKKAE
+153 AVSKKAE
-160 ISSSKVLMPMGMAT
+160 ISSSKILMPMGMAT
-174 LLGGMATTIGTSTN
+174 LIGGMSTTIGTSTN

-208 ALPAIIAGSVGMIFL
+208 VLPAVIAGSIGMMFL

-228 RLLPEDAPRS
+228 RLLPNDPPRS
-238 SKESTRIFEAALNVN
+238 TKESTRIFEAALYVDAD
-253 EGGFTDGKTLSEVQ
+253 GFTDGKTLVEIQ
-267 EKAGSDFNI
+267 EKAGNDFI
-276 DKIKRSDSLFVAK
+276 IEKIKRSDSLFVAK
-289 IPSVIFEAGDRIYIK
+289 IPSIMFEAGDRIYVN

-310 QEYQDL
+310 QEYQQL
-316 LGLSLF
+316 LGLSLI
-322 EGEMGE
+322 EEE
-328 DTDTEMGAEIE
+328 VAEEAETEIGSEVQ

-358 QHFSS
+358 QSFSS
-363 RFSLLPVAVHSGS
+363 RFNLLPIAVHSGS
-376 TGIKLQGDISSK
+376 TGIELKGEIAAK
-388 TLNHGDVVLVQGT
+388 TLTPGDVVLVQGSL
-401 HEAIE
+401 EAIE
-406 NLKANTNMLVI
+406 NLKTNSNMLVI
-417 ENEDLDLGAR
+417 ENEDLDLGTK
-427 RSFLPLYIM
+427 RSFVPLYIM
-436 VSVVGLAAFG
+436 VGVAGLAASN

-463 FRSMKWSD
+463 FRLMKWSD

-499 SDFLAELFVYLTSSM
+499 SDYLAELFVYATSSM
-514 STALILSTLMLVMA
+514 SVALILSTLMLLMG

-550 AQQLGAP
+550 AQQLGAS

-569 NMSFITPIGYQTNL
+569 NMSFVTPIGYKTNL

-595 FVKIGLPLAIIM
+595 FVKVGLPLAFIM
-607 WVAFSFI
+607 WVAFSII
-614 LPALYL
+614 LPVLYL